1 MLHDALIRFCN
12 DKINDESVFISEMG
26 IYKGKVKKG
35 RRLSSYVKKIT
46 FYQTKDPTRSP
57 LRKRVFVLNYSPI
70 VSSTPASS
78 VKKVKSTP
86 KKTQLKNRALNYNVS
101 LELRKT

>member
-1 MLHDALIRFCN
+1 MLHNALIRFCN
-12 DKINDESVFISEMG
+12 DTINDKSVFISEMG
-26 IYKGKVKKG
+26 IYEGKVKGG
-35 RRLSSYVKKIT
+35 RRLSSYVKKLL

-70 VSSTPASS
+70 VSSTPAAPS

-86 KKTQLKNRALNYNVS
+86 KKNTIEKELKTEAFFHYS
-101 LELRKT
+101 